1 MPINLID
8 YISENRITF
17 LKANTKEGVI
27 EELVRI
33 SEEDGKVE
41 DPSVIIDKLLKRE
54 EIVSTGIGFG
64 VAIPHV
70 KVAEIAEF
78 FITIGIHKQGVEWGS
93 LDNKPAYLI
102 FMIAGPANQQDKY
115 LRLLAKLTLIIKNQ
129 ERRKKLMDSAT
140 PQEVLNIFKDL

>member
-8 YISENRITF
+8 YISENRIVF
-17 LKANTKEGVI
+17 LESDTKEEVI
-27 EELVRI
+27 RELVKV

-41 DPSVIIDKLLKRE
+41 DANTIVDKLLKRE

-70 KVAEIAEF
+70 KVEEISEF
-78 FITIGIHKQGVEWGS
+78 FITIGIHKRGVDWGS

-115 LRLLAKLTLIIKNQ
+115 LRLLAKLTLIIKNH
-129 ERRKKLMDSAT
+129 ERREKLINSNSKE
-140 PQEVLNIFKDL
+140 EVFEVFKNL

>member
-8 YISENRITF
+8 YISENRIIF
-17 LKANTKEGVI
+17 LESDTKEGVI
-27 EELVRI
+27 RELVKV

-41 DPSVIIDKLLKRE
+41 DANTIVDKLLKRE

-70 KVAEIAEF
+70 KVEEISEF
-78 FITIGIHKQGVEWGS
+78 FITIGIHKRGIDWGS

-115 LRLLAKLTLIIKNQ
+115 LRLLAKLTLIIKNH
-129 ERRKKLMDSAT
+129 ERREKLINST
-140 PQEVLNIFKDL
+140 SKEEVFEVFKNL